1 MFGAIGRYIRALGYL
16 ITGRID
22 AARKEL
28 SRNPYTVRATYD
40 RVIEEKTKRI
50 QQYKEAVAGMIAQQE
65 KKINKVKQLTEDLNK
80 LETLKEGAAAK
91 ARSVVAEFKAK
102 GVDMEEIK
110 RNEDYMKCLSAF
122 NDFSHTIEEKSAH
135 VVELE
140 GDVNEIGSSIKNH
153 KIQLQELLRDIDKL
167 KEEASATV
175 ADMITAKEEESIA
188 NIIAGI
194 SEDRTSKEL
203 QEMRDLRAE
212 GKARARISREMAG
225 TDTKQQEAEF
235 LEYARANASTDEFD
249 KLIGLA
255 GEADSEA
262 AASDDDQEKLKT
274 QLPEQ

>member
-22 AARKEL
+22 AASKEL
-28 SRNPYTVRATYD
+28 SRKPYSVRATFD

-50 QQYKEAVAGMIAQQE
+50 KQYKEAVAGMIAQQE
-65 KKINKVKQLTEDLNK
+65 KKINKVKQLTKELNK

-91 ARSVVAEFKAK
+91 ARSVVKEFKEK
-102 GVDMEEIK
+102 GRSMEETK
-110 RNEDYMKCLSAF
+110 SDEDYMKCLGAF
-122 NDFSHTIEEKSAH
+122 NDFSHTIEEKSTH

-140 GDVNEIGSSIKNH
+140 VDVNEIGGNIKNH

-175 ADMITAKEEESIA
+175 ADMITSKEEESIA

-203 QEMRDLRAE
+203 QEMRDLRIE
-212 GKARARISREMAG
+212 GKAKARISREMAG

-255 GEADSEA
+255 DEADTE
-262 AASDDDQEKLKT
+262 SDSVGDQEKLKT